1 MTKDFLKTKLKETF
15 EKIDQEKMLNF
26 SAVFIQYCIY
36 PRLMF

>member
-1 MTKDFLKTKLKETF
+1 MTKEFLKRKLKDIF

-36 PRLMF
+36 PRMMF

>member
-1 MTKDFLKTKLKETF
+1 MTKEFLKKKIKDIF

-36 PRLMF
+36 PRMMF

>member
-1 MTKDFLKTKLKETF
+1 MTKEFLKKKLKDIF

-36 PRLMF
+36 PRMMF